1 MRRIL
6 NRRTLGCLF
15 IVLLLFTC
23 MSCRKVEACSKN
35 DYLDLLCEKAGL
47 GDDDRTDALIGWGV
61 LREEE
66 KDLLDGDLD
75 YDFLALTIGRLT
87 GIEDDALN
95 VLKDR
100 GWISRTKKASDIV
113 DEKTAEE
120 VIDKAVYDINNRTY
134 DPVYE
139 VVPKDTVNT
148 VSGTY
153 TYEETK
159 LVSDEAFDQGDILY
173 LEEEGV
179 YKKVTGIEDGAYL
192 LEDASFN
199 DIFSAVHIEDS
210 YEVDFSEA
218 IDIPYGTIENDD
230 SVYRNEGKTL
240 LAARKDEKSFTV
252 DGFRVTYSFKGNALN
267 VHIAKNKDG
276 LNVFYDL
283 SLHSVCP
290 SYKWD
295 YAKGKVNEAFL
306 KVDYSSTSELG
317 VSTGRYRNY
326 YLDLKEL
333 DPQKFLSSLGSVI
346 RKKDDEVETSIKI
359 CEIKTPIP
367 QIPTAFFNID
377 VYARIYSSGKA
388 EIVLADRNSLGFEI
402 KNSHIRY
409 INDGDRDLDL
419 NIGGSIRSVLG
430 LNFNLEAVSARLM
443 DVEADGGLRASVTTT
458 LHLYDEDGEMNDV
471 LVDMPYS
478 AVNEVARENDDVRVC
493 GDVSLNWVLELTFNT
508 SKTLLYRLG
517 LTAKKTVLDKGDQ
530 IFGNRTHIENG
541 VFVDSCTR
549 KGRYRLKDR
558 DRTSLNVDK
567 IILGKYAA
575 VIRANENYTI
585 PLESL
590 PKGYTRNDLIY
601 KTSNSSV
608 ASVSDGIV
616 SGNRQGASEITIS
629 TKDGK
634 YYAALNVLV
643 SES

>member
-1 MRRIL
+1 M
-6 NRRTLGCLF
+6 
-15 IVLLLFTC
+15 
-23 MSCRKVEACSKN
+23 
-35 DYLDLLCEKAGL
+35 
-47 GDDDRTDALIGWGV
+47 
-61 LREEE
+61 
-66 KDLLDGDLD
+66 
-75 YDFLALTIGRLT
+75 
-87 GIEDDALN
+87 
-95 VLKDR
+95 
-100 GWISRTKKASDIV
+100 
-113 DEKTAEE
+113 
-120 VIDKAVYDINNRTY
+120 
-134 DPVYE
+134 
-139 VVPKDTVNT
+139 
-148 VSGTY
+148 
-153 TYEETK
+153 
-159 LVSDEAFDQGDILY
+159 
-173 LEEEGV
+173 
-179 YKKVTGIEDGAYL
+179 
-192 LEDASFN
+192 
-199 DIFSAVHIEDS
+199 
-210 YEVDFSEA
+210 
-218 IDIPYGTIENDD
+218 
-230 SVYRNEGKTL
+230 
-240 LAARKDEKSFTV
+240 
-252 DGFRVTYSFKGNALN
+252 
-267 VHIAKNKDG
+267 
-276 LNVFYDL
+276 
-283 SLHSVCP
+283 
-290 SYKWD
+290 
-295 YAKGKVNEAFL
+295 
-306 KVDYSSTSELG
+306 
-317 VSTGRYRNY
+317 
-326 YLDLKEL
+326 
-333 DPQKFLSSLGSVI
+333 I

-367 QIPTAFFNID
+367 QVPTAFFNID

-616 SGNRQGASEITIS
+616 SGIRQGASEITIS

>member
-1 MRRIL
+1 MNRRIFS
-6 NRRTLGCLF
+6 CLF

-283 SLHSVCP
+283 SLHSVRP

-367 QIPTAFFNID
+367 QVPTAFFNID

-419 NIGGSIRSVLG
+419 NIGGSIRLVLG

-443 DVEADGGLRASVTTT
+443 DVEADGGLRASVATT

-616 SGNRQGASEITIS
+616 SGIRQGASEITIS